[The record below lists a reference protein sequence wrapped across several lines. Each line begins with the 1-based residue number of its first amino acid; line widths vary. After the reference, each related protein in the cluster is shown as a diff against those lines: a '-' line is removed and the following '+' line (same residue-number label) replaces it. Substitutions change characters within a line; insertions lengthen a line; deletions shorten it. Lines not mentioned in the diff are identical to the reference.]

1 MIRKTQLLLWRL
13 LALASLAVGFIGL
26 FLPVLPTVPFVL
38 LAAWAAGK
46 GWPRLEEWLLAHRH
60 FGRPIRDWRDSG
72 AVPRRAKVVA
82 VSMMACS
89 ALALWFL
96 PVPAWLRAGVYL
108 VMAIVALWLWRR
120 PEPGGAARD

>member
-1 MIRKTQLLLWRL
+1 VIRKTQLLLWRL

-60 FGRPIRDWRDSG
+60 FGRPIRDWRASG

-89 ALALWFL
+89 ALLLWFL
-96 PVPAWLRAGVYL
+96 PVPAWLRAGVYV
-108 VMAIVALWLWRR
+108 VMATVAIWLWRR
-120 PEPGGAARD
+120 PEPEGAARD